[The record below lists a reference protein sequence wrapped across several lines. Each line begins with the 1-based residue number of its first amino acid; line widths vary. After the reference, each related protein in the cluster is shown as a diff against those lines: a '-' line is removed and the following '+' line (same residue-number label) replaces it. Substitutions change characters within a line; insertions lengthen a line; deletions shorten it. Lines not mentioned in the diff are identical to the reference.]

1 MKNLPLLLGTAAL
14 SLASCPEK
22 RQNRL
27 CRHRSRLPQQSD
39 SFRLLHVPASD
50 DIPRTRFATLGRRTT
65 PVSVGKPDNIRPG
78 CLRHT
83 PPAVH
88 RQPLHKR
95 TDTRRLDPIFLPRK
109 SFLVPYQA
117 GQFIADPSAP
127 PIPKYRA
134 PSVIRSK
141 GWAMHECRYFMHFRM
156 KTAMNCS

>member
-14 SLASCPEK
+14 SLASFFAAVSAEPSVY

-117 GQFIADPSAP
+117 GQFIADDAGSTPHSHP
-127 PIPKYRA
+127 PRQSQNIGR
-134 PSVIRSK
+134 RQ
-141 GWAMHECRYFMHFRM
+141 
-156 KTAMNCS
+156 